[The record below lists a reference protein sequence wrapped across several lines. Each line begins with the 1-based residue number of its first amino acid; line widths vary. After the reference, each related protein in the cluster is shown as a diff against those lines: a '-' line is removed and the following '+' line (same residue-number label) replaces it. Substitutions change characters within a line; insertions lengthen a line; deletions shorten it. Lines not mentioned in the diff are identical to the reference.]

1 MEHCSRY
8 DLNVTGCSKQ
18 TSLFKPEICAEC
30 SLAMGRKPPLFY
42 RKQVE
47 GANHMETYA
56 LGEEPAVPNDSLGV
70 PSYSSAVDKT
80 SQGDGDLDSLDT
92 LMIETL

>member
-1 MEHCSRY
+1 
-8 DLNVTGCSKQ
+8 
-18 TSLFKPEICAEC
+18 
-30 SLAMGRKPPLFY
+30 
-42 RKQVE
+42 VE
-47 GANHMETYA
+47 GANHMERYA
-56 LGEEPAVPNDSLGV
+56 SAKEPPVPNDSLGV